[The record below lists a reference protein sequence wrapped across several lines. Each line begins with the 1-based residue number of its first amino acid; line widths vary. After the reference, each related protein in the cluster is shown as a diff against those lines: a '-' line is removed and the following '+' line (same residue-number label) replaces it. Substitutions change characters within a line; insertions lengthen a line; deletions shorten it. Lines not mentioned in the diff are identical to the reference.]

1 MVGKWSKCAIERL
14 IDRKIDCVG
23 DGMCEGFVGLLVDR
37 VGEWL
42 GERLSYGGDER
53 MGERMIGLR
62 G

>member
-1 MVGKWSKCAIERL
+1 MIERL